1 MFPEGR
7 CGPGICW
14 GVGAVCWRP
23 VVWASPCGSRCPAGW
38 LYQAIFALSGD
49 ITGVLVVYRILL
61 TVLCDCP
68 AMVPSAKLACLGF
81 SFFVFRVAI
90 LSPARRVLQE
100 EPSLSWISAAGKDT
114 QKESDRSFFRKWAT
128 CPEGAWGRT
137 LKVWCPARGRSGRRG
152 RALPLLCS
160 AAFLPA
166 CDSGA
171 LSSAL
176 YESASHVKC
185 RISARGSGRS

>member
-1 MFPEGR
+1 M
-7 CGPGICW
+7 
-14 GVGAVCWRP
+14 
-23 VVWASPCGSRCPAGW
+23 WASPCGSRFPAGW
-38 LYQAIFALSGD
+38 LYQAVLALSGD

-128 CPEGAWGRT
+128 CLEGAWGRT
-137 LKVWCPARGRSGRRG
+137 LKVWCPARGRSGWAGRGREG
-152 RALPLLCS
+152 RALPFLCFV
-160 AAFLPA
+160 AFLPA

-176 YESASHVKC
+176 YQNSSYIKC
-185 RISARGSGRS
+185 RISA